1 MGVYIKGMEIPINC
15 MGCPFAFPGV
25 DCAYCNAPNFEESMI
40 IEFKDATKRQEFCPL
55 VEVPT
60 PHGRLIDADEAY
72 DEIAEQKALT
82 VQNETIQREEEAKQ
96 KVIAA
101 QAEAD
106 ATLLKAQAEAEANK
120 LLNDSLTGNLLE
132 YYKIQAWGGE
142 FPQVLGS
149 DTDPFVILK

>member
-72 DEIAEQKALT
+72 DEIAEQKGGNYVDMDLVWLGLYEAST
-82 VQNETIQREEEAKQ
+82 VIEAGK
-96 KVIAA
+96 
-101 QAEAD
+101 
-106 ATLLKAQAEAEANK
+106 
-120 LLNDSLTGNLLE
+120 
-132 YYKIQAWGGE
+132 W
-142 FPQVLGS
+142 
-149 DTDPFVILK
+149 